1 MPRSICPR
9 RCPFCEDFGRF
20 GDDGARAALLY
31 VGAGQAH
38 PQLRNPDYDFPDA
51 LIAPVVRLFMAILAR
66 ALGQPLS

>member
-1 MPRSICPR
+1 
-9 RCPFCEDFGRF
+9 
-20 GDDGARAALLY
+20 

-38 PQLRNPDYDFPDA
+38 PQLHNPDYDFPDA